1 MARYAYSYKY
11 KNYPYAPSLTKKS
24 QTIGKLT
31 TPWVALVLGALT
43 SGLTMMLVMM
53 GSFSY
58 GSGSFE
64 AAYAIAMIALPVE
77 FILAFILMRVIRNAQ
92 FKKLDKTYE
101 EMLKGNI
108 PLK

>member
-1 MARYAYSYKY
+1 MA
-11 KNYPYAPSLTKKS
+11 
-24 QTIGKLT
+24 
-31 TPWVALVLGALT
+31 
-43 SGLTMMLVMM
+43 GLTMMLVMM

-64 AAYAIAMIALPVE
+64 TAYVIVISVIPVE
-77 FILAFILMRVIRNAQ
+77 IILAFILMRVIRNTQ

-101 EMLKGNI
+101 EMLKGKI